1 MADAR
6 LFQLQQAL
14 NQYGEALYKIN
25 KEEKARQSI
34 QLLLDKK
41 EQQLKELAENRTRE
55 GESES
60 ASMGEEG
67 EGLRFQELKNAFDE
81 LEMKAKENQQF
92 FEEMRERQ
100 KEEQRAQKEASSKL
114 LEAKERELAIL
125 QSENEEMELEL
136 GRLIE
141 KVNQQANQVSTIP
154 SSPFIVFLAFY
165 FSEFN
170 MFIFFPH
177 LVLCWNR
184 WYFHG
189 SSSTCR
195 GGHRGSRVR
204 SPHGQIEGEGGIY
217 STTAR
222 GCMAT

>member
-1 MADAR
+1 
-6 LFQLQQAL
+6 
-14 NQYGEALYKIN
+14 
-25 KEEKARQSI
+25 
-34 QLLLDKK
+34 
-41 EQQLKELAENRTRE
+41 
-55 GESES
+55 
-60 ASMGEEG
+60 MGEEG

-154 SSPFIVFLAFY
+154 SSPFIIFLVYRANKFISNQQNKSRPLQPMELPRL
-165 FSEFN
+165 FIN
-170 MFIFFPH
+170 MPREPQ
-177 LVLCWNR
+177 VQD
-184 WYFHG
+184 
-189 SSSTCR
+189 
-195 GGHRGSRVR
+195 
-204 SPHGQIEGEGGIY
+204 P
-217 STTAR
+217 
-222 GCMAT
+222 